1 MIKHKIKILIEMF
14 LKTFGLTIL
23 INTQTNKPVGSMFN
37 LLTDL
42 RDRGL
47 KVKMIFDVVAHK
59 GEWSKMA
66 KLIFPGASICL
77 FEPQI
82 EMIRHLE

>member
-1 MIKHKIKILIEMF
+1 
-14 LKTFGLTIL
+14 
-23 INTQTNKPVGSMFN
+23 MFN